1 MEKSNIITEISERLV
16 DVEEKLKTIVKAPKK
31 KSTNTKKPEV
41 DEEVCPECGGD
52 LLFVEDG
59 IVYCRKCSEY
69 YELKEED

>member
-1 MEKSNIITEISERLV
+1 MEKSNIITELSERLV
-16 DVEEKLKTIVKAPKK
+16 DVEEKLKTIVKTPKK
-31 KSTNTKKPEV
+31 KSKKPEV
-41 DEEVCPECGGD
+41 DEDVCPECGGD